1 MLWNSDLTPPLIP
14 KSQKDGKNILYFTER
29 GIQHISA
36 SRLLVCIPST
46 TNQFLVN
53 IFGHKAKVK
62 FSFEKESKVY
72 RCLKFYSRS
81 IY

>member
-1 MLWNSDLTPPLIP
+1 MFLTHLIP
-14 KSQKDGKNILYFTER
+14 KSQKDGKNIVYFTER

-36 SRLLVCIPST
+36 SRLLVRIPST
-46 TNQFLVN
+46 TNQFLEN

-72 RCLKFYSRS
+72 
-81 IY
+81 